1 MITTIVLFLASA
13 AYRLAIFAF
22 NNPILHVATTT
33 ILSHDVVKLSIP
45 TTAIRWQ
52 PGQHIFL
59 RFLGLR
65 PFESHPFSFATMPK
79 DHLAQVRTMEF
90 IVRPQSGFTRA
101 LFDHV
106 RKTGQKEFAVLIDG
120 PYGGVGSDLRAF
132 HSVLI
137 CAGGSGIT
145 WAMSCLQDTIQGP
158 RSAKQAIKLV
168 WAVPNPGRSA

>member
-1 MITTIVLFLASA
+1 MITTIVVFLASA

-79 DHLAQVRTMEF
+79 DHSAQVRTMEF